1 MSAKK
6 PKDPHNFKE
15 IGEYNVKD
23 PLGEGV
29 NGAVRLGV
37 HKETGVKV
45 RPHFFTYSVFP
56 PLHSFWFPPPSPAA
70 AAAAAADGGA
80 DGRGVGC
87 PQVYFED

>member
-56 PLHSFWFPPPSPAA
+56 PSSLILVSPSFP
-70 AAAAAADGGA
+70 
-80 DGRGVGC
+80 C
-87 PQVYFED
+87 CCCCCCC